1 MRSPPLRLL
10 LLSGLLPPRDC
21 ESLLLVCHSWSAI
34 AAAMV
39 HGRRSLL
46 LSSDVCLLHRVPG
59 RPERPERLQT
69 VLRRL
74 GDRFPRLE
82 TETSLPAASDEQ
94 LQRVHGDVYVDMVS
108 RMSSK
113 VERSM
118 TALDA
123 LRRCELES
131 GDGEAYAAFVVPS
144 PRASR
149 IPTIAGKKEY
159 YQQYEYVELGDD
171 MTLMRHTLAAARVAA
186 GGACLA
192 VDRVLSENN
201 GFRNA
206 FCAVRPPGHHAERC
220 RAMGF
225 CVFNNV
231 AVAAMHA
238 LERHG
243 LTRVAIIDV
252 DVHHGNGTQDMADKE
267 PRLLYV
273 SMHQAAP
280 CFPSSGFASE
290 KGKHGNVLNVPL
302 RARCTAQKYREQFEA
317 NVVPRVGEFCPQL
330 IIISMGFDGSS
341 RDPLADFRLEAS
353 DFYWI
358 TKKLCNLAWEC
369 CDGKIVSVMEGGYH
383 LGALADGA
391 EQHMLALIHGSCRPD
406 GLIPIEVPLSERLP
420 N

>member
-1 MRSPPLRLL
+1 MRTPPPPLRSL
-10 LLSGLLPPRDC
+10 LLSGLLAPREC
-21 ESLLLVCHSWSAI
+21 ESLLFVCRAWHAI
-34 AAAMV
+34 AAAV
-39 HGRRSLL
+39 LLGSRSLL
-46 LSSDVCLLHRVPG
+46 LSSDVCQLHRIPG
-59 RPERPERLQT
+59 RVERPERLQA

-74 GDRFPRLE
+74 SERFPRLE
-82 TETSLPAASDEQ
+82 TETSLPAATDEQ
-94 LQRVHGDVYVDMVS
+94 LQRVHGEVYVDMVV

-113 VERSM
+113 VQRSM

-123 LRRCELES
+123 LKRC
-131 GDGEAYAAFVVPS
+131 GEAYVAIVVSS
-144 PRASR
+144 PRASK
-149 IPTIAGKKEY
+149 IPTLQGKTEY

-192 VDRVLSENN
+192 VDRVLSQNSDV
-201 GFRNA
+201 RNA

-231 AVAAMHA
+231 AVAALHA
-238 LERHG
+238 LEKHG
-243 LTRVAIIDV
+243 LSRVAIVDV
-252 DVHHGNGTQDMADKE
+252 DVHHGNGTQDIVDRE

-280 CFPSSGFASE
+280 CFPSSGFACE
-290 KGKHGNVLNVPL
+290 KGKHENLLNVPL
-302 RARCTAQKYREQFEA
+302 RARCTGQQYRQQFSKT
-317 NVVPRVGEFCPQL
+317 VLPRVRDFCPQL
-330 IIISMGFDGSS
+330 LMMSMGFDGSS
-341 RDPLADFRLEAS
+341 RDPLGDFRLEAS

-358 TKKLCNLAWEC
+358 TNELCNLAWEC
-369 CDGKIVSVMEGGYH
+369 CDGKLVSVMEGGYH

-391 EQHMLALIHGSCRPD
+391 EQHMRALLHGSCRPD
-406 GLIPIEVPLSERLP
+406 GLVPIEVPVSERLP

>member
-1 MRSPPLRLL
+1 MLSAP
-10 LLSGLLPPRDC
+10 LLSLLRSGFLTSKDC
-21 ESLLLVCHSWSAI
+21 ESLALICSSWRSI
-34 AAAMV
+34 TAAYLY
-39 HGRRSLL
+39 GWRSLL
-46 LSSDVCLLHRVPG
+46 VSSDICLLHKIPG
-59 RPERPERLQT
+59 RIERPERLQ
-69 VLRRL
+69 VILRRL
-74 GDRFPRLE
+74 KDKFPRVKTVKTPPE
-82 TETSLPAASDEQ
+82 ATEEQ
-94 LQRVHGDVYVDMVS
+94 LQRVHGEVYVDMVI

-123 LRRCELES
+123 LKHCELTLD
-131 GDGEAYAAFVVPS
+131 DGEAYAAFAS

-149 IPTIAGKKEY
+149 IPTIQGKKEY

-171 MTLMRHTLAAARVAA
+171 ITLMRHTLAASRVAA

-192 VDRVLSENN
+192 VDKVLTAKYEI
-201 GFRNA
+201 RNA

-231 AVAAMHA
+231 AVAALHA
-238 LERHG
+238 LEKYG
-243 LTRVAIIDV
+243 LTRVAIVDV
-252 DVHHGNGTQDMADKE
+252 DVHHGNGTQDIADRE

-280 CFPSSGFASE
+280 CFPSSGFSCE
-290 KGKHGNVLNVPL
+290 KGKHGNLLNVPL
-302 RARCTAQKYREQFEA
+302 RARCTAQKYREEFTA
-317 NVVPRVGEFCPQL
+317 SVIPRVKDFCPQL
-330 IIISMGFDGSS
+330 LLVSMGFDGSS
-341 RDPLADFRLEAS
+341 RDTLADFRLEAK

-358 TKKLCNLAWEC
+358 TEQLCKLAWEC
-369 CDGKIVSVMEGGYH
+369 CEGRLVSVLEGGYH

-391 EQHMLALIHGSCRPD
+391 EQHVLALIHGSCRPD
-406 GLIPIEVPLSERLP
+406 GLLPVEVPVSERLP

>member
-1 MRSPPLRLL
+1 MLSAP
-10 LLSGLLPPRDC
+10 LLSLLRSGFLTSKEC
-21 ESLLLVCHSWSAI
+21 ESLALICSSWRSI
-34 AAAMV
+34 TAAYLY
-39 HGRRSLL
+39 GWRSLL
-46 LSSDVCLLHRVPG
+46 VSSDICLLHKIPG
-59 RPERPERLQT
+59 RIERPERLQ
-69 VLRRL
+69 VILRRL
-74 GDRFPRLE
+74 QDKFPRVKTVKTPPE
-82 TETSLPAASDEQ
+82 ATEEQ
-94 LQRVHGDVYVDMVS
+94 LQRVHGEVYVDMVI

-123 LRRCELES
+123 LKHCELTLD
-131 GDGEAYAAFVVPS
+131 DGEAYAAFAS

-149 IPTIAGKKEY
+149 IPTIQGKKEY

-171 MTLMRHTLAAARVAA
+171 ITLMRHTLAASRVAA

-192 VDRVLSENN
+192 VDKVLTAKYEI
-201 GFRNA
+201 RNA

-231 AVAAMHA
+231 AVAALHA
-238 LERHG
+238 LEKYG
-243 LTRVAIIDV
+243 LTRVAIVDV
-252 DVHHGNGTQDMADKE
+252 DVHHGNGTQDIADRE

-280 CFPSSGFASE
+280 CFPSSGFSCE
-290 KGKHGNVLNVPL
+290 KGKHGNLLNVPL
-302 RARCTAQKYREQFEA
+302 RARCTAQKYREEFTA
-317 NVVPRVGEFCPQL
+317 SVIPRVKDFCPQL
-330 IIISMGFDGSS
+330 LLVSMGFDGSS
-341 RDPLADFRLEAS
+341 RDTLADFRLEAK

-358 TKKLCNLAWEC
+358 TEQLCKLAWEC
-369 CDGKIVSVMEGGYH
+369 CEGRLVSVLEGGYH

-391 EQHMLALIHGSCRPD
+391 EQHVLALIHGSCRPD
-406 GLIPIEVPLSERLP
+406 GLLPVEVPVSERLP